1 MPSRQVGALT
11 IKTLFHLRR
20 MQDLRLVVLI
30 AISLVL
36 IGLHLDEVGQGRSES
51 GSGWRQVDLDA
62 LQRRIEA
69 GDLSDR
75 EADWYRPAEE
85 QQIER

>member
-1 MPSRQVGALT
+1 
-11 IKTLFHLRR
+11 

-36 IGLHLDEVGQGRSES
+36 IGLHLNEVGHVSSES
-51 GSGWRQVDLDA
+51 GSGWRQVDLEA
-62 LQRRIEA
+62 LQRRIET